1 MVITLK
7 KSIIFIIIIGL
18 IVTLLSFFIDIK
30 KEEDKPNNKGIV
42 YSVDNI
48 SKNLKKITELNK
60 WDEDI
65 ICATSIALLEKDKDG
80 NIIPA
85 LVENTEVSED
95 GIEYKF
101 HIRNDKYWSNGKKI
115 NPDDIINF
123 FKELMLQED
132 TNNILALLDIY
143 GATNYRNGIGNFE
156 EEVAITKED
165 NIVKIRLNKVNENFL
180 EELTKPQYRIRKNLS
195 KWESIREN
203 YGEIIY
209 SGNYSIEYINDDML
223 ILKGNSEKKQEI
235 TFIKDENKELAMA
248 YFEVNDRDIVLNPPK
263 NQLTRLEKEGRLIT
277 IPENKGIYMCIN
289 DNLDLN
295 QRKMLYKKICE
306 GVSNFQEENP
316 SRIELSE
323 GSYFRYES
331 EDLTKLQNR
340 KVNTNNVDENVN
352 IPKVITLLAE
362 DNEDNRAIGNS
373 LKEFF
378 KNNLSLNL
386 NCSFVKNNEFQDLEL
401 QKRYDLIMISSEY
414 DMNNLSEF
422 YKNIIYGFDK
432 EEKEKMKEEIDIA
445 SDYEKFEE
453 ELFNSYRILPIAFIN
468 KNIAISNKISNVF
481 LDGNGNLDLSNIKK

>member
-60 WDEDI
+60 RDEDI
-65 ICATSIALLEKDKDG
+65 ICATSIAWLEKDKDG

-85 LVENTEVSED
+85 LAENTEVSED

>member
-60 WDEDI
+60 RDEDI

-85 LVENTEVSED
+85 LAENTEVSED

>member
-60 WDEDI
+60 RDEDI

-85 LVENTEVSED
+85 LAENTEVSED

-180 EELTKPQYRIRKNLS
+180 EELTKSQYRIRKNLS

>member
-60 WDEDI
+60 RDEDI

-85 LVENTEVSED
+85 LAENTEVSED

-445 SDYEKFEE
+445 NDYEKFEE

>member
-60 WDEDI
+60 RDEDI

>member
-1 MVITLK
+1 MK
-7 KSIIFIIIIGL
+7 KGIISIIIISL
-18 IVTLLSFFIDIK
+18 ILMLLAFFIDVK
-30 KEEDKPNNKGIV
+30 KEDKDIKSDGIT

-48 SKNLKKITELNK
+48 PKNLEKITKLSK
-60 WDEDI
+60 RDEDI
-65 ICATSIALLEKDKDG
+65 ICATSIPLVEKDSEG
-80 NIIPA
+80 NINPVLA
-85 LVENTEVSED
+85 ENIEVSED
-95 GIEYKF
+95 KIEYKF
-101 HIRNDKYWSNGKKI
+101 YIRNDKYWSNGKKI
-115 NPDDIINF
+115 NSNDVINF
-123 FKELMLQED
+123 LKELMLKED

-156 EEVAITKED
+156 EEVAITKDD

-195 KWESIREN
+195 YWENILDN
-203 YGEIIY
+203 YEKIIY
-209 SGNYSIEYINDDML
+209 YGNYSIAYINDDML
-223 ILKGNSEKKQEI
+223 ILKENSEKKQEI

-306 GVSNFQEENP
+306 GVSNFQEENS

-323 GSYFRYES
+323 GSYFRYEN

-340 KVNTNNVDENVN
+340 KVNTNNVDENIN

-378 KNNLSLNL
+378 ENNLSLNL
-386 NCSFVKNNEFQDLEL
+386 NCSFVKNSEFQDLEL
-401 QKRYDLIMISSEY
+401 QKRYDLIMILSEY
-414 DMNNLSEF
+414 DVNNLSEF

-432 EEKEKMKEEIDIA
+432 KEKENIKDEIDIS

-468 KNIAISNKISNVF
+468 KNIAISNKVSNVF
-481 LDGNGNLDLSNIKK
+481 LDGNENLDLSNIKK